1 MATMALPTGRWHP
14 PRTERYGIGLALALL
29 AHALLIVALALGLH
43 WRNSPP
49 VTMSAELWSAL
60 PQVAAP
66 PPAAERAKPAPPP
79 PPAPK
84 PVVPRTTPPP
94 QAQRQAEIA
103 IERARIEQQRL
114 ADEAAARRQAQQEAE
129 RLKAQQDA
137 DRLKAQQLAEAK
149 AREAKAAAEA
159 KRQQELQT
167 QRAAQAQAQQIAKA
181 REENL
186 KRMLAQ
192 AGAAAASGTA
202 PTGTAPR
209 DAGPSASYAGRIK
222 ARIKPNIR
230 LLTEVDGN
238 PTAEVEVRCAPDG
251 EIIGRRIVKPSG
263 NPIWDETV
271 LRAID
276 ITRVLPRDVDGRVP
290 ATMLL
295 IFPRQE

>member
-1 MATMALPTGRWHP
+1 MGAMALSAGAWRP
-14 PRTERYGIGLALALL
+14 PSSERYGIGVTLALL
-29 AHALLIVALALGLH
+29 AHALLIAALAIGLH
-43 WRNSPP
+43 WRNTPP
-49 VTMSAELWSAL
+49 VTLSAELWSAV

-66 PPAAERAKPAPPP
+66 PPSAEPAKPV

-84 PVVPRTTPPP
+84 PVVPKVAPPP
-94 QAQRQAEIA
+94 PPPAQRQADIA
-103 IERARIEQQRL
+103 LERARIEQQRL
-114 ADEAAARRQAQQEAE
+114 AQEAAARRQAEEEAA
-129 RLKAQQDA
+129 RRKAQEDA
-137 DRLKAQQLAEAK
+137 QRLKAQQLADAK
-149 AREAKAAAEA
+149 AREAKAAEE
-159 KRQQELQT
+159 KRQQELK
-167 QRAAQAQAQQIAKA
+167 AARDAQQQAQQIAKA

-192 AGAAAASGTA
+192 AGAAAGTGTT
-202 PTGTAPR
+202 PSGTAPR

-238 PTAEVEVRCAPDG
+238 PTTEVEVRCAADG

-290 ATMLL
+290 STMLL
-295 IFPRQE
+295 VFPRQE

>member
-1 MATMALPTGRWHP
+1 MATMALPTGRWRP
-14 PRTERYGIGLALALL
+14 PSTERYGIGLALALL
-29 AHALLIVALALGLH
+29 AHALLIVALAIGLH

-66 PPAAERAKPAPPP
+66 PPAVEPVKPAPPPAPKTVEPKPAPPP
-79 PPAPK
+79 P
-84 PVVPRTTPPP
+84 
-94 QAQRQAEIA
+94 AQRQAEIA

-114 ADEAAARRQAQQEAE
+114 AEEAAARRKAQLEAE
-129 RLKAQQDA
+129 RLKAQQEA
-137 DRLKAQQLAEAK
+137 ERLKAQQLAEAK

-159 KRQQELQT
+159 KRQEELK
-167 QRAAQAQAQQIAKA
+167 AARDAQQIAKT
-181 REENL
+181 RDENL

-238 PTAEVEVRCAPDG
+238 PTTEVEVRCAPDG

-263 NPIWDETV
+263 NPIWDQTV

-276 ITRVLPRDVDGRVP
+276 TTRVLPRDVDGRVP

-295 IFPRQE
+295 IFPRQD